1 MADAGIWT
9 GTATAGGA
17 PVIGA
22 AGDRSAGPAAGS
34 GTSGRAAGAAITTG
48 ADAASPRSGVRAA
61 TVVNTAAIRL
71 AEASAPLETTAH
83 NP

>member
-1 MADAGIWT
+1 MAAAGIWT
-9 GTATAGGA
+9 GAVTVEDGPA
-17 PVIGA
+17 IGA
-22 AGDRSAGPAAGS
+22 AGDRPAGVTAGS

-61 TVVNTAAIRL
+61 NVVSTAAIRL